1 MIEVGVF
8 ACFLTASNSI
18 WGLKT
23 YYWDSQDLRLLSE
36 LPYKL
41 RKKWCHF
48 SYFHIKITDNYQ
60 HELGKMQ
67 AKGYS
72 IELVYIDDQLI
83 TKKLSYVDDN
93 FVDTKL
99 LSLLFIIKINVKK

>member
-1 MIEVGVF
+1 
-8 ACFLTASNSI
+8 
-18 WGLKT
+18 
-23 YYWDSQDLRLLSE
+23 
-36 LPYKL
+36 
-41 RKKWCHF
+41 
-48 SYFHIKITDNYQ
+48 
-60 HELGKMQ
+60 MQ

-99 LSLLFIIKINVKK
+99 LSLLFIIKIKVKK